1 MQKLLVT
8 AAALAVAG
16 FATAASA
23 YSDKVQR
30 ECQDDYL
37 SFCSEHPVGSTAMRR
52 CMEANGKHLAR
63 RCVNAL
69 VDAGEIPRK
78 YKR

>member
-8 AAALAVAG
+8 VAALAVSG

-23 YSDKVQR
+23 YTDKVQH

-52 CMEANGKHLAR
+52 CMEANGKHLTR
-63 RCVNAL
+63 RCLNAL